1 MSDRAPIQAGVE
13 PCSSGRGDDPFATVK
28 STSDL
33 VAVRTPLPNGD
44 PDQREAAFIKLLA
57 EAIASDIR
65 RGGTPAE
72 KPLDESDEEISATIS
87 CEVAVARKAG
97 EADGGLLS
105 HGHPHKSATAPLRSP
120 GSRSPTTAITIFNE
134 KRKL

>member
-1 MSDRAPIQAGVE
+1 MAGVK
-13 PCSSGRGDDPFATVK
+13 GRFSEDRDRLDALMSRPVVA
-28 STSDL
+28 STTLS
-33 VAVRTPLPNGD
+33 A
-44 PDQREAAFIKLLA
+44 DQREAAFIKLLA
-57 EAIASDIR
+57 EAIASDIK
-65 RGGTPAE
+65 RGGAATRE
-72 KPLDESDEEISATIS
+72 SLDEPDEKISATIS

-120 GSRSPTTAITIFNE
+120 GSRSPTTAITIFNK